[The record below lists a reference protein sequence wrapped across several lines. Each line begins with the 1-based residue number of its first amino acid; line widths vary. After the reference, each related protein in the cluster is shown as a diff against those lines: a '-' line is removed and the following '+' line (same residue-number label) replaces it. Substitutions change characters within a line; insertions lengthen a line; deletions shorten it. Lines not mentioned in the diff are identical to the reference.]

1 MIGQR
6 RALQIAVL
14 LGSIVPIGAGLT
26 GVLSGGRFLAEHAAM
41 PALQDSHF
49 RYLSGLLLAI
59 GLAFAISVP
68 GIERRTDRF
77 RLLSALVLIGGVARL
92 GGVILTGPPSGSV
105 IFALVME
112 LAVTP
117 SLALWQSFVARDCAE
132 THATAASDFTR

>member
-26 GVLSGGRFLAEHAAM
+26 GALSGGRFLAEHAM